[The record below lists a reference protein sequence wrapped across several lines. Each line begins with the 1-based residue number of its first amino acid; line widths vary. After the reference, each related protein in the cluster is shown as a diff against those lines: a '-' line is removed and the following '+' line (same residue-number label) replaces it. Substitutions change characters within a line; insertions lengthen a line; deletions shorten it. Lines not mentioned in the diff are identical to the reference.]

1 MKWDFID
8 EYEAWAF
15 KLSLGMVLVF
25 FVAVIGIAV
34 LKGIDVPT
42 CVTDFKP
49 FDKGELVQVGPKEY
63 QLKLLARMWAFQP
76 NEVVVPVGSKV
87 TIYTTSL
94 DVQHGFE
101 IEGKAV
107 NLMTIPGAVNKAE
120 VVFNRP
126 GEYRFVCNEFCGI
139 GHQSMY
145 GVVKVLPEAEYE
157 KWKQEHGM

>member
-15 KLSLGMVLVF
+15 KLSLGLIVVF
-25 FVAVIGIAV
+25 FVAVVGLAA

-42 CVTDFKP
+42 CVTEFKP
-49 FDKGELVQVGPKEY
+49 FEKGELVQLGPKEY
-63 QLKLLARMWAFQP
+63 QLKLLARMWSFEPREIVIPA
-76 NEVVVPVGSKV
+76 GAKV
-87 TIYTTSL
+87 TVYTTSL

-120 VVFNRP
+120 IVFKRP
-126 GEYRFVCNEFCGI
+126 GEYRIVCNEFCGI
-139 GHQSMY
+139 GHQTMY
-145 GVVKVLPEAEYE
+145 GIIKVLPEEEYE
-157 KWKQEHGM
+157 KWREGSR

>member
-1 MKWDFID
+1 MRWNFID
-8 EYEAWAF
+8 EYEAWAM
-15 KLSLGMVLVF
+15 KLSYGMVLVF
-25 FVAVIGIAV
+25 FVAVIGIAL

-49 FDKGELVQVGPKEY
+49 FDKGELIQVGPKEY
-63 QLKLLARMWAFQP
+63 QLKLLGRMWAFQP
-76 NEVVVPVGSKV
+76 NEIVIPAGSKV

-107 NLMTIPGAVNKAE
+107 NLMVIPGAVNKAE

-139 GHQSMY
+139 GHQGMF
-145 GVVKVLPEAEYE
+145 GVFKVLPEVEYD
-157 KWKQEHGM
+157 KWKKEHGK